1 MFNLHFHRHTTLLF
15 VIAKCFLSLLLFLLL
30 IVTADRQY
38 FLFHPL
44 NLGQLHRI
52 HRMTLVLLLLALMAQ
67 NYRSKLFNL
76 SGISYIHVIVR
87 SCSLSLFLS
96 YFYYSRIV
104 EFRQNFL

>member
-1 MFNLHFHRHTTLLF
+1 
-15 VIAKCFLSLLLFLLL
+15 
-30 IVTADRQY
+30 
-38 FLFHPL
+38 
-44 NLGQLHRI
+44 
-52 HRMTLVLLLLALMAQ
+52 MTFVLLLLALTAQ

>member
-1 MFNLHFHRHTTLLF
+1 MFNLHFHCHTILLF
-15 VIAKCFLSLLLFLLL
+15 VISKCFLSLPLFLLL

-67 NYRSKLFNL
+67 NYWSKLFNL

-87 SCSLSLFLS
+87 SCSLSLFLF
-96 YFYYSRIV
+96 YFYYFGIV
-104 EFRQNFL
+104 EFR